1 MERIAFGIYLLVL
14 GISPLLFGA
23 VHAYAYSLVFF
34 MILTAS
40 LLLAVHN
47 IRRDNKTGRFY
58 FQYPKTGLNF
68 LFFSLLVFLILQALP
83 LPTFL
88 VGFISPKVLEVKAG
102 VAELTGKGQ
111 SFALAPYIY
120 PVRMSLIRWT
130 AYGLFF
136 IGLSQVLNSRRR
148 IDILCFCILATAC
161 FTSVYGIYQA
171 YAGDH
176 SIWWFVGYG
185 RDVRGTYINRNHFA
199 GLMAMALML
208 AAAYASSQRSSFI
221 LRNKES
227 SSSSMGMGN
236 RERLL
241 SAEQAY
247 SKGTLIIFCGVIIG
261 LGLVLSASR
270 GGIISAAFGL
280 LLMGLLF
287 VYRESQRRNGLI
299 VLVIFL
305 LVGGY
310 GLQVG
315 LEHTIVRFQPDQ
327 LQSSLEGRFRYA
339 QKTIDV
345 FNDYKVAG
353 AGAGNFQ
360 YVYPRYQAVEDMGLL
375 IDYAHNDWAQLLA
388 EMGLA
393 GLIITVTGLGIFVFI
408 VVRRWKERK
417 DHKAT
422 ALGVV
427 PLAVLTTM
435 GVHSWFDF
443 NMHIPANVLILGA
456 VMAIGQAALSIR
468 QRRSGK
474 RFELGFRRINSG
486 SKGFFLV
493 VFLFLLIG
501 WSMVWTV
508 RHFAAETFCNTV
520 PNSTFMRDRNPPAA
534 EIMKAISWDRHNAE
548 YWYKLSQAV
557 RRERLGQQDYLDDM
571 TGALEKTLMLNPFA
585 ALSYL
590 ELGWAYTQ
598 RWREE
603 DFTEKWLPK
612 ADQAMILAG
621 LYSGARDPGLHHDVG
636 NYWLMRSK
644 TLAPATDEREAAMEK
659 AGLHYQQALDLL
671 KAERRA
677 DLLEDIRAMV
687 WDYYPEPEIF
697 EKMELEEKSAEETE
711 EEAGEIPEEPT
722 GGNSEE

>member
-1 MERIAFGIYLLVL
+1 MERVAFGIYLLVL
-14 GISPLLFGA
+14 IISPLQFGA
-23 VHAYAYSLVFF
+23 VHAYAYSLVFT

-47 IRRDNKTGRFY
+47 IRRDSRTGRFY
-58 FQYPKTGLNF
+58 FQYPQTGLNF
-68 LFFSLLVFLILQALP
+68 LFFSFFVFLILQILP

-88 VGFISPKVLEVKAG
+88 VGFLSPRVLEVKSG
-102 VAELTGKGQ
+102 VTALTGKGQ
-111 SFALAPYIY
+111 TFAMAPYVY
-120 PVRMSLIRWT
+120 PVRMSLMRWT
-130 AYGLFF
+130 VYGLFF

-148 IDILCFCILATAC
+148 IEILCFCILATAC
-161 FTSVYGIYQA
+161 FISVYGIYQA

-199 GLMAMALML
+199 GMMAMALML
-208 AAAYASSQRSSFI
+208 AAAYASSHRSSFF
-221 LRNKES
+221 LKKNES
-227 SSSSMGMGN
+227 SSPMGN
-236 RERLL
+236 REKLL
-241 SAEQAY
+241 SSEQSY
-247 SKGTLIIFCGVIIG
+247 SKRTLIIFCGVVIG

-299 VLVIFL
+299 VLLIFL

-315 LEHTIVRFQPDQ
+315 LEHTFVRFQPDQ
-327 LQSSLEGRFRYA
+327 LQSSFEGRFRYA

-345 FNDYKVAG
+345 FNDYKIAG

-360 YVYPRYQAVEDMGLL
+360 YVYPRYQAVDDMGLL

-393 GLIITVTGLGIFVFI
+393 GLILTITGIGLFVFI

-427 PLAVLTTM
+427 PLAVLTTI
-435 GVHSWFDF
+435 GLHSWFDF

-456 VMAIGQAALSIR
+456 VMAIGQAVLFIR

-474 RFELGFRRINSG
+474 RFELGFRRINYG
-486 SKGFFLV
+486 TGGFFLV
-493 VFLFLLIG
+493 VVLFLVIG
-501 WSMVWTV
+501 WNMTWTL
-508 RHFAAETFCNTV
+508 RHFAAEAYCNTV
-520 PNSTFMRDRNPPAA
+520 PNSTFRRDRNPAAA
-534 EIMKAISWDRHNAE
+534 EIMKAISWDRYNAE
-548 YWYKLSQAV
+548 YWYKLAQAL
-557 RRERLGQQDYLDDM
+557 RRERFGQAGYLDDM
-571 TGALEKTLMLNPFA
+571 TDALEKALLLNPFA

-598 RWREE
+598 RWQEE

-612 ADQAMILAG
+612 ADQAMTLAG
-621 LYSGARDPGLHHDVG
+621 VYSGARDPGLHHDLG
-636 NYWLMRSK
+636 NYWLKRSK
-644 TLAPATDEREAAMEK
+644 TLEPESMSWPAALER
-659 AGLHYQQALDLL
+659 AGNNYQQALDLE
-671 KAERRA
+671 KGEKRK
-677 DLLEDIRAMV
+677 DLLEDIRTMV
-687 WDYYPEPEIF
+687 GEYYPDPEIF
-697 EKMELEEKSAEETE
+697 EKMELEEKSTE
-711 EEAGEIPEEPT
+711 EIDEEA